1 VDRQPDAATDAP
13 TAPTTTPRRRRRDVV
28 LIVAGALL
36 VALLIKSFLV
46 QVAVVPS
53 GSMAPALAP
62 GDRILVCRVC
72 TTIGGIQR
80 GDVVVFHDPGRVPNG
95 PFGAAWQWLVE
106 GIGVGPSSHRDIVK
120 RVIGLPGDV
129 VEIRDGTVY
138 VDGVPLDEPYLAPE
152 PDTRPFGPVR
162 VPEGALF
169 VLGDDRL
176 ASGDSRF
183 PPPAGVGMVP
193 EDDVIGEV
201 AFRVWPP
208 SRVGGLG

>member
-1 VDRQPDAATDAP
+1 MDRQPDAATDAP
-13 TAPTTTPRRRRRDVV
+13 TDPTTPGRRRVV
-28 LIVAGALL
+28 LIIAGALL

-53 GSMAPALAP
+53 GSMAPTLAP

-80 GDVVVFHDPGRVPNG
+80 GDVVVFHDPGRAPIG
-95 PFGAAWQWLVE
+95 PLRAAWQWLVE

-129 VEIRDGTVY
+129 VEIRDATVY
-138 VDGVPLDEPYLAPE
+138 VDGVPLDEPYLAPDR
-152 PDTRPFGPVR
+152 DTRPFGPVR

-169 VLGDDRL
+169 VLGDDRP